1 MLVQNANNPGDM
13 EVNTC
18 PSLWPTR
25 VAWARAPP
33 TRPLGGSLKE
43 TRGVSHETE
52 LSSSSRC
59 PASANWGES
68 LDHPPV
74 ARYCDRCGKAL
85 LGAGGP
91 GPPGYAIWVQ
101 RGDSHPQHWP
111 EGPCRGDSR
120 PGRAARLGGEGQA
133 LGRGL

>member
-1 MLVQNANNPGDM
+1 MPISVADEGCLGPG
-13 EVNTC
+13 
-18 PSLWPTR
+18 
-25 VAWARAPP
+25 PP

-91 GPPGYAIWVQ
+91 GPPGYAIQVQ
-101 RGDSHPQHWP
+101 RGDSHP
-111 EGPCRGDSR
+111 
-120 PGRAARLGGEGQA
+120 
-133 LGRGL
+133 

>member
-1 MLVQNANNPGDM
+1 MPISVADEGCLGPG
-13 EVNTC
+13 
-18 PSLWPTR
+18 
-25 VAWARAPP
+25 PP

-91 GPPGYAIWVQ
+91 WSSWVCNSGAERRQSPPALARGPLP
-101 RGDSHPQHWP
+101 R
-111 EGPCRGDSR
+111 
-120 PGRAARLGGEGQA
+120 RLAPGEGCPF
-133 LGRGL
+133 GRGR